1 MAVGEAHL
9 SGNAIYMLEVP
20 VRLAF
25 VVVHILLAQ
34 VEGWNMVKTI
44 KEIIAW
50 YFKSFF
56 FFESK
61 SKFCHCSHF
70 E

>member
-9 SGNAIYMLEVP
+9 SGNAIYMFEVP

-44 KEIIAW
+44 KEITAW

-56 FFESK
+56 FF
-61 SKFCHCSHF
+61 
-70 E
+70 